1 MLDDSE
7 RTKRLVE
14 FKKSLE
20 TKIEE
25 LDSQLKQNRGMLE
38 TVDAMLLEKGF
49 KHPEMPKVRSAEVHD
64 SGKASKES
72 SEFAQPSASLSVP
85 AESAVVLSTTGGEF
99 LGDLFVSDGSLRVVP
114 DKDKSFNVNTPPFR
128 HFLVERV
135 LTKMQERDSELVRN
149 GELSPDRIFC
159 YDIFR
164 DGDIILEI
172 TVKNVDSERL
182 RELKSSIRWTLE
194 KMFEKMTGQG

>member
-1 MLDDSE
+1 MLDEAE

-20 TKIEE
+20 SKVETLESE
-25 LDSQLKQNRGMLE
+25 LKQNREMLE
-38 TVDAMLLEKGF
+38 TVNAMLLEKGF
-49 KHPEMPKVRSAEVHD
+49 KQAEMPKFSGTPSSSVKSPEELAE
-64 SGKASKES
+64 SRL
-72 SEFAQPSASLSVP
+72 PSASPSVSG
-85 AESAVVLSTTGGEF
+85 ESAVVLSTSGGEF
-99 LGDLFVSDGSLRVVP
+99 LGDLFFGEGSMRVVP
-114 DKDKSFNVNTPPFR
+114 DKDKLFNVNTPPFR

-149 GELSPDRIFC
+149 GEMSPDRIFC

-164 DGDIILEI
+164 DGDVILEI
-172 TVKNVDSERL
+172 TVKNVDAERL

-194 KMFEKMTGQG
+194 KMYEKMTGQN

>member
-1 MLDDSE
+1 MLDDAE

-20 TKIEE
+20 LKVEE
-25 LDSQLKQNRGMLE
+25 LESQLKQNREMLE
-38 TVDAMLLEKGF
+38 TVNAMLLEKGF
-49 KHPEMPKVRSAEVHD
+49 KHPEMPKAAEVPSFSD
-64 SGKASKES
+64 KTAEKLGES
-72 SEFAQPSASLSVP
+72 VQPSASSS
-85 AESAVVLSTTGGEF
+85 AGMENAVVLSTSGGEF
-99 LGDLFVSDGSLRVVP
+99 LGDLFVGDGSLRVVP
-114 DKDKSFNVNTPPFR
+114 AKDKAFNVNTPPFR

-149 GELSPDRIFC
+149 GELSPESIFS

-164 DGDIILEI
+164 NGDVILEI

-194 KMFEKMTGQG
+194 KMYEKMTGQS

>member
-1 MLDDSE
+1 MLDEAE

-14 FKKSLE
+14 FKKSIESKVEVLE
-20 TKIEE
+20 VE
-25 LDSQLKQNRGMLE
+25 LKQNRDMLE
-38 TVDAMLLEKGF
+38 TVNAMLLEKGF
-49 KHPEMPKVRSAEVHD
+49 KQAEMPRLSETPSSVK
-64 SGKASKES
+64 SKSPE
-72 SEFAQPSASLSVP
+72 EFVEPRPTSASSSVSG
-85 AESAVVLSTTGGEF
+85 ESAAVLSTSAGEF

-114 DKDKSFNVNTPPFR
+114 DKDKLFNVNTPPFR

-149 GELSPDRIFC
+149 GELSPDQIFC

-164 DGDIILEI
+164 EGDVILEI
-172 TVKNVDSERL
+172 TVKNVDAERL

-194 KMFEKMTGQG
+194 KMYEKMMGQN

>member
-1 MLDDSE
+1 MLDDAE

-20 TKIEE
+20 LKVEE
-25 LDSQLKQNRGMLE
+25 LESQLKQNREMLE
-38 TVDAMLLEKGF
+38 TVNAMLLEKGF
-49 KHPEMPKVRSAEVHD
+49 KHPEMPKAAEVPSFSD
-64 SGKASKES
+64 KTAEKSGES
-72 SEFAQPSASLSVP
+72 LQPSASSFAGV
-85 AESAVVLSTTGGEF
+85 ESAVVLSTSGGEF
-99 LGDLFVSDGSLRVVP
+99 LGDLFVGDGSLRVVP
-114 DKDKSFNVNTPPFR
+114 AKDKAFNVNTPPFR

-149 GELSPDRIFC
+149 GELSPERIFC

-164 DGDIILEI
+164 DGDVILEI

-194 KMFEKMTGQG
+194 KMYEKMAGQN

>member
-1 MLDDSE
+1 MLDEAE

-20 TKIEE
+20 SKVETLESE
-25 LDSQLKQNRGMLE
+25 LKQNREMLE
-38 TVDAMLLEKGF
+38 TVNAMLLEKGF
-49 KHPEMPKVRSAEVHD
+49 KQAEMPKFSGTPSSSVKSPEELAE
-64 SGKASKES
+64 SRL
-72 SEFAQPSASLSVP
+72 PSASPSVSG
-85 AESAVVLSTTGGEF
+85 ESAVVLSTSGGEF
-99 LGDLFVSDGSLRVVP
+99 LGDLFFGEGSMRVVP
-114 DKDKSFNVNTPPFR
+114 DKDKLFNVNTPPFR

-149 GELSPDRIFC
+149 GEMSPDRIFC

-164 DGDIILEI
+164 DGDVILEI
-172 TVKNVDSERL
+172 TVKNVDGERL

-194 KMFEKMTGQG
+194 KMYEKMTGQN